1 MNAKVAEIT
10 ETLVAR
16 SMDVVDFS
24 INESEV
30 ITEIVEN
37 EAVKELS
44 CIEENNIVSKIAKRF
59 IDICGG
65 IVGLIVLIPLTII
78 VYIAN
83 KICGDGGPIFYIQ
96 ERIGKDG
103 KIFKMLKYRS
113 MVVGAEEKLKKYL
126 SENEEARQEYKL
138 YKKLKHDP
146 RITKIGKF
154 LRKTSLDEMPQLLHL
169 LTGEMSLVGPRPYM
183 ITEKEEMGE
192 YYNIIVKSKPGITGL
207 WQISGRS
214 NTTFDDRLDLDA
226 NYGKDHSLKRDIKI
240 LWKTAEHVIKKE
252 GAI

>member
-1 MNAKVAEIT
+1 MNAKVAEMT
-10 ETLVAR
+10 ETVAVG
-16 SMDVVDFS
+16 SINIVDFS
-24 INESEV
+24 ARKSEET
-30 ITEIVEN
+30 TEIVEN
-37 EAVKELS
+37 ETIKDLS
-44 CIEENNIVSKIAKRF
+44 CTKKNKYVSKIAKRF

-65 IVGLIVLIPLTII
+65 IVGLIILIPLTLI

-83 KICGDGGPIFYIQ
+83 KLCGDGGPLFYIQ

-113 MVVGAEEKLKKYL
+113 MVVGADEKLKKYL
-126 SENEEARQEYKL
+126 EENEEARKEYKM
-138 YKKLKHDP
+138 YKKLKNDP
-146 RITKIGKF
+146 RVTKIGNF

-183 ITEKEEMGE
+183 LREKEEMGE
-192 YYNIIVKSKPGITGL
+192 YYNIIIKSKPGITGL

-214 NTTFDDRLDLDA
+214 NTTFDDRLDLDV
-226 NYGKDHSLKRDIKI
+226 NYGKDNSFKRDIEI
-240 LWKTAEHVIKKE
+240 LWETFKHVVKKE